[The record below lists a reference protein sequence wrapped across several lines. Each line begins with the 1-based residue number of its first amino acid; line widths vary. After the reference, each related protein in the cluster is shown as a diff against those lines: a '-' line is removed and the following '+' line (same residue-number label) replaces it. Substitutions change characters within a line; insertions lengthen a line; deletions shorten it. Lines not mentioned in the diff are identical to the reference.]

1 MQKKTQKYSGQIF
14 YEYLFLAGFVR
25 FMVEFI
31 RLNPPYIFG
40 LSGAQI
46 ISVIMILIGS
56 VLMFYNNK
64 SNKGSYQQTSR
75 NN

>member
-1 MQKKTQKYSGQIF
+1 
-14 YEYLFLAGFVR
+14 
-25 FMVEFI
+25 MVEFI

-46 ISVIMILIGS
+46 ISVIMILVGS

-64 SNKGSYQQTSR
+64 SNKGSY
-75 NN
+75 